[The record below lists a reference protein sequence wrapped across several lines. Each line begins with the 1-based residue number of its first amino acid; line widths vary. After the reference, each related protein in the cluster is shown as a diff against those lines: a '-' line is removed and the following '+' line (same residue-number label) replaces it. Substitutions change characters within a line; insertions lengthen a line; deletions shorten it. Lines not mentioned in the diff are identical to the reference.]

1 MSPNEAIGALKLIN
15 LKGVHPFYD
24 WEEMLEVRDTAIKAL
39 EKQIPKK
46 PEPFERTAHDFLS
59 DVCKHSHY
67 PCEHIKP
74 FNHEYKYT
82 DYKCPVC
89 SKLTKEGTPRSCCHC
104 GQALDWSDTE

>member
-1 MSPNEAIGALKLIN
+1 MTPQEAIEILEIN
-15 LKGVHPFYD
+15 AICSPKATKFKEAV
-24 WEEMLEVRDTAIKAL
+24 EVAKQAL

-46 PEPFERTAHDFLS
+46 VIPFARTAHDFQS
-59 DVCKHSHY
+59 NICKHSGY

-89 SKLTKEGTPRSCCHC
+89 SKLTKEGTPRLCWNC
-104 GQALDWSDTE
+104 GQALDWSDKE